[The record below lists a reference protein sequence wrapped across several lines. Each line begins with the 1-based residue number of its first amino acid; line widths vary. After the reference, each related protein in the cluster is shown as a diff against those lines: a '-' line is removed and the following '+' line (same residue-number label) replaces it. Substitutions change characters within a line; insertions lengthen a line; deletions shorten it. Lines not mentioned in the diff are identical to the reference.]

1 MANEKLVRNFKQKK
15 KHAQRDEYIMKGVQL
30 AASLKKTSGVLLKL
44 K

>member
-1 MANEKLVRNFKQKK
+1 MANEKLRNFKQKK
-15 KHAQRDEYIMKGVQL
+15 KHAQRDEYIMKL